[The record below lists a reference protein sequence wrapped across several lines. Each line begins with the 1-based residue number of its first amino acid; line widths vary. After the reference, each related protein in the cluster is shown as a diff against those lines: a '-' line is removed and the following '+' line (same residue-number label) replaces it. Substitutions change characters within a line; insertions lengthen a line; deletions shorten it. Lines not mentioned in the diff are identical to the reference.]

1 MTSCPDEMIP
11 RNFQPA
17 RERHGIRPISKA
29 AAGTGCAGRQRPAP
43 AALADTP
50 AATEG
55 DSAKEILELLD
66 LELGAMIRQLEKAA
80 NSVAGGADATAAT
93 LSTIRQRTDALTGRT
108 SEAQS
113 TATTFSQ
120 AADKFTHSAEGIGA
134 QVRDAGKLA
143 DQASAAAREASANV
157 DRLRESSAAIGN
169 VVNLIAQIARQTTL
183 LALNSTIEA
192 ARAGE
197 AGRGFA
203 VVATEVKAL
212 AVQTQQATEEIS
224 KKIEA
229 LQRDAAGSVDAV
241 HRISQAIEAIR
252 PVFENVNGAVAEQN
266 KTTSEM
272 SANAASASS
281 FIASVGDSA
290 VEIDSA
296 TKEAETHGESVAKAG
311 KAVTMFAQKLKS
323 RCAVL
328 LRQGEGAERRK
339 DERLPCSLKI
349 DIQTPRGVMT
359 APVYEISMEGILIS
373 GPDAER
379 LRRNESLSATLQDV
393 GACRIRIG
401 EHSKAGTQAQ
411 FETAGCGPEREDR
424 RQAVVDPGREHRLRH
439 PRDGS
444 RRRADQDLRERH
456 RRAARSRWTTCST
469 RTMSRSQ
476 AAIRCSIAPRFS
488 TGPIARCRR
497 SRKPS
502 SRRISRMAFAAMID
516 RNGYLPVHNKIYS
529 HPQRPG
535 DVAFNT
541 ANSRNRRI
549 FNDPAGLA
557 AGRNQRA
564 YLVQSYARDMG
575 NGKTVMMRE
584 IDVPIR
590 VKGRHWGG
598 FRTAYRL

>member
-1 MTSCPDEMIP
+1 MAFGLFKKQVAEPALP
-11 RNFQPA
+11 AVQP
-17 RERHGIRPISKA
+17 KVQTA
-29 AAGTGCAGRQRPAP
+29 AAV
-43 AALADTP
+43 
-50 AATEG
+50 TEAVSGDG
-55 DSAKEILELLD
+55 DSAKAILELLE
-66 LELGAMIRQLEKAA
+66 LELGAMIRQLERAA
-80 NSVAGGADATAAT
+80 NSVAGGAEATAAT
-93 LSTIRQRTDALTGRT
+93 LSTIRQRTDALTSRT
-108 SEAQS
+108 SAAQD
-113 TATTFSQ
+113 TATTFSH
-120 AADKFTHSAEGIGA
+120 AADKFTQSAQGIGS

-143 DQASAAAREASANV
+143 DQASEAAREAGANV

-212 AVQTQQATEEIS
+212 AVQTQSATEEIT

-241 HRISQAIEAIR
+241 HRITQSIEAIR
-252 PVFENVNGAVAEQN
+252 PVFENVNGAVAEQSA
-266 KTTSEM
+266 TTGEM
-272 SANAASASS
+272 ADNAASASS

-290 VEIDSA
+290 TEIDSA
-296 TKEAETHGESVAKAG
+296 TKEAEAHGESVAKAG
-311 KAVTMFAQKLKS
+311 RAVTAFAQKLKA

-328 LRQGEGAERRK
+328 LRQGDRTERREQQK
-339 DERLPCSLKI
+339 LPCSLKI
-349 DIQTPRGVMT
+349 EIQTPRGVIS
-359 APVYEISMEGILIS
+359 APVYEISIDGILVS

-379 LRRNESLSATLQDV
+379 LAQGQSFEATLQDI
-393 GACRIRIG
+393 GACRIRVS
-401 EHSKAGTQAQ
+401 ERSKAGTQAR
-411 FETAGCGPEREDR
+411 FERTNAALIEKIEDKLWSIQDDNTEAVTRAMEAGAALKKIFENGIDSGAISMEDMFDTNY
-424 RQAVVDPGREHRLRH
+424 VEIPGSNPVQYRTKIL
-439 PRDGS
+439 DWAD
-444 RRRADQDLRERH
+444 RALPPFQEAFLAKD
-456 RRAARSRWTTCST
+456 
-469 RTMSRSQ
+469 
-476 AAIRCSIAPRFS
+476 
-488 TGPIARCRR
+488 
-497 SRKPS
+497 K
-502 SRRISRMAFAAMID
+502 RMAFCAMID
-516 RNGYLPVHNKIYS
+516 TNGYLPVHNKIYS

-535 DVAFNT
+535 DVTWNT

-564 YLVQSYARDMG
+564 YLIQSYARDMG
-575 NGKTVMMRE
+575 NGNTVMMRE